1 MQRLEAVI
9 EGDVEMKLAYGLSGL
24 AGAIALGMLSLSA
37 QAAPLAG
44 APEGPKAN
52 VGENNQVQDVRWGRR
67 CWRHGGHVH
76 CRGGYRRWGHYPHY
90 RRHYYGGPAFYGP
103 GFGFYFGPRP
113 YYW

>member
-1 MQRLEAVI
+1 MNLKFALSAV
-9 EGDVEMKLAYGLSGL
+9 
-24 AGAIALGMLSLSA
+24 AGAMALGVMSLSA

-44 APEGPKAN
+44 APAGPKAN
-52 VGENNQVQDVRWGRR
+52 VGESNLAQDVGWVRR
-67 CWRHGGHVH
+67 CWYHRGHRH
-76 CRGGYRRWGHYPHY
+76 CRRVYRRWGAYPYY